1 MPKLLEGTDL
11 MKVARLL
18 LWLEVEEEEGGAEE
32 RWKPMFKAAL
42 TMRSFRQVR
51 WGSSGMVVDVVVVV
65 VGFMIVEVE
74 EPVRAEE
81 EA

>member
-18 LWLEVEEEEGGAEE
+18 LGLEEEEGEGVEG
-32 RWKPMFKAAL
+32 RWNPMFRAAL

-51 WGSSGMVVDVVVVV
+51 CGSSMWEVE
-65 VGFMIVEVE
+65 VGLMIVEVE
-74 EPVRAEE
+74 EVVRAEE
-81 EA
+81 WV